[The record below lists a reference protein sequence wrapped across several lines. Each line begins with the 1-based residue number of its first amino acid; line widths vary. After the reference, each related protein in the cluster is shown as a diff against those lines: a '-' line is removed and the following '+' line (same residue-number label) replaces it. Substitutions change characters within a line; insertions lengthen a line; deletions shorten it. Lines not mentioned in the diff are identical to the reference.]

1 MITTTTTLKMAIAIR
16 LISLKEVEFCSG
28 VRPEQKDIVNVPS
41 DNEKSGAGK
50 NKTKHNCLVFPTH
63 LCPLDSV
70 HIKCR
75 KASPQNVWDH
85 FVLQL
90 RQAPGPQFSTVVHCS
105 YTPPQKSKQYST
117 VTQ

>member
-75 KASPQNVWDH
+75 KPHPKMCGIILYYSSAK
-85 FVLQL
+85 L
-90 RQAPGPQFSTVVHCS
+90 RVPNSVPSFTAVTLHH
-105 YTPPQKSKQYST
+105 KSQSNIAL
-117 VTQ
+117 